1 MSLHI
6 GRMSLSDFLNIMES
20 IVDCSV
26 GWRLQ
31 RAHRPRG
38 KRPPETEINGLEKNP
53 STGINPGLGF
63 LLDNSKLNYL
73 RSFKICL
80 SLNRSLIR

>member
-1 MSLHI
+1 VATPAELASTE
-6 GRMSLSDFLNIMES
+6 DP
-20 IVDCSV
+20 V
-26 GWRLQ
+26 G
-31 RAHRPRG
+31 ACDEEAEVMPAG

-80 SLNRSLIR
+80 SLNRSLIL